1 MSVKT
6 KLFGEIEIEEEKV
19 ITFEKGIIGFPDLKK
34 FALIHDSDKKDSN
47 IQWLQSLDDG
57 AVAFPVMD
65 PNGIVDEFNPVVS
78 DDLMERLGDYDV
90 NNDLAVAVI
99 LRVPSDIKDMSV
111 NLKAPVIIN
120 TRNNKAIQLIVE
132 SDLAVRFPIYDIL
145 QARKEAAKK
154 EKV

>member
-1 MSVKT
+1 MAVRT
-6 KLFGEIEIEEEKV
+6 KLFGEISIEDDKI
-19 ITFEKGIIGFPDLKK
+19 ITFEKGIIGFPQLKK
-34 FALIHDSDKKDSN
+34 FALIHDSENENTN

-65 PNGIVDEFNPVVS
+65 PSCVVDEYNPVVS
-78 DDLMERLGDYDV
+78 DELMERLGEYKVD
-90 NNDLAVAVI
+90 NDLAVAVI

-145 QARKEAAKK
+145 QARKEQAKN
-154 EKV
+154 EA

>member
-1 MSVKT
+1 MSVRT
-6 KLFGEIEIEEEKV
+6 KLFGEISIAEDKI
-19 ITFEKGIIGFPDLKK
+19 ITFEKGIIGFPQLKK
-34 FALIHDSDKKDSN
+34 FALIHDSENENTN

-65 PNGIVDEFNPVVS
+65 PNCVVDEYNPVVS
-78 DDLMERLGDYDV
+78 DELMERLGKYEV
-90 NNDLAVAVI
+90 ATDLAVAVI

-120 TRNNKAIQLIVE
+120 TKNNKAIQLIVE

-145 QARKEAAKK
+145 QARKEQAKN
-154 EKV
+154 EA